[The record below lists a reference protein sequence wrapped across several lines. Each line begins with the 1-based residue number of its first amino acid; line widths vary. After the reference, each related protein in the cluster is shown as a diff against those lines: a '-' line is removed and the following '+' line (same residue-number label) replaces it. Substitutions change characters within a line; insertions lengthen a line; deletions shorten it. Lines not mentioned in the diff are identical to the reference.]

1 MQTINIQAAYI
12 LTPDKYLNFSVTIPD
27 QCPHCNKGIHPHMLH
42 AYFDDS
48 IPPNIY
54 SSFIC
59 PTCQKL
65 FMVQFSF
72 YKPGSNSYI
81 VEILPHPNTQKTFS
95 KNIAELSPSFVKIY
109 NQAESAENANL
120 DEICGQGYRKS
131 LEFLV
136 KDYAIK
142 FHPNDVENIQK
153 ILLSPCIEQYIEN
166 SRIKSLAKAS
176 AWLGNDETHY
186 TRKHENYNI
195 EHLKSFI
202 NAMVSYVDS
211 ELTFLESEQ
220 LLSSK

>member
-1 MQTINIQAAYI
+1 MKTIDVKATHMFESNQKI
-12 LTPDKYLNFSVTIPD
+12 DFSVTIPD
-27 QCPHCNKGIHPHMLH
+27 TCPHCNKGIYPRILD
-42 AYFDDS
+42 AYSDS
-48 IPPNIY
+48 SYYPNLY
-54 SSFIC
+54 GLFIC
-59 PTCQKL
+59 PVCQKV

-72 YKPGSNSYI
+72 YKSRSDSYI
-81 VEILPHPNTQKTFS
+81 VKILPHPNTQKTFS
-95 KNIAELSPSFVKIY
+95 KNITELSPSFVKIY

-142 FHPNDVENIQK
+142 FHPDDVENIQK